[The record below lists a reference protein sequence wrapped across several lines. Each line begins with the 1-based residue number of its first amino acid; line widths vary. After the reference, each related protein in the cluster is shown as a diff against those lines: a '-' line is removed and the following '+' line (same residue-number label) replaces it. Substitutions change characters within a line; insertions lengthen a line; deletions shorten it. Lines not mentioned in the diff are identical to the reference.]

1 MEAKREFHLL
11 NWLLSAINLLAGVV
25 RLLGTPARV
34 SCLTKASRQ
43 VTEVREAPVLVCAS
57 RQSSFPFFFGVMGFV
72 EGSGAI
78 QLAVETETAS

>member
-1 MEAKREFHLL
+1 MEAKREFHLP

-34 SCLTKASRQ
+34 SYLTKASRQ
-43 VTEVREAPVLVCAS
+43 VTEVREAPALVSAA
-57 RQSSFPFFFGVMGFV
+57 RQSAFPFFFGVMGVV